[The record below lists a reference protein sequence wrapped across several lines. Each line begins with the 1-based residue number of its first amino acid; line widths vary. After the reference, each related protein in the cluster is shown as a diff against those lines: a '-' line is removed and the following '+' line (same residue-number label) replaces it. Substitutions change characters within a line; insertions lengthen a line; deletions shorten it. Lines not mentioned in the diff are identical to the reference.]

1 MNTTAIDERTVK
13 ELARKLWEKA
23 GHPVGGPEKYRLE
36 AARLLSV
43 GQQTRKNQT
52 ADEAARNRF
61 PRATRPRA
69 ACPTS
74 LPSTRMRSG
83 TRRQSRVPAA
93 SAGAALLFDVAAV
106 VLLQFLSGTRRV
118 RVVMNDSEVAGGG
131 SGVCD

>member
-52 ADEAARNRF
+52 ADEAGKESF
-61 PRATRPRA
+61 PASDPPASGLPDKPPVNADEKWDAAAKPSAPRK
-69 ACPTS
+69 
-74 LPSTRMRSG
+74 
-83 TRRQSRVPAA
+83 RR
-93 SAGAALLFDVAAV
+93 
-106 VLLQFLSGTRRV
+106 RRTTV
-118 RVVMNDSEVAGGG
+118 
-131 SGVCD
+131 